1 MYFFPVRAKLRG
13 TDSHCSNGR
22 CQVQV
27 WTPQLAADP
36 DKQLPIRGLACTH
49 FYFLA
54 PAMLAKHW
62 NKPSFF
68 PRWGRINCNLRWPL
82 SGTVPALSP
91 EVKLSTAGISSCP
104 LPTTGGHGHGQTC
117 GFGDISFLGRSW
129 ELEGI
134 HCASGTLQTAEWI
147 SL

>member
-1 MYFFPVRAKLRG
+1 MYFFPVRAKLHG

-49 FYFLA
+49 FLFSGTCSTGQALQQTQLL
-54 PAMLAKHW
+54 PQMGKDQLQFGMT
-62 NKPSFF
+62 S
-68 PRWGRINCNLRWPL
+68 

-104 LPTTGGHGHGQTC
+104 LPTTGGCGHGQTC

-134 HCASGTLQTAEWI
+134 HCASGTLQTAE
-147 SL
+147 